1 MFATQSTETFSTQKP
16 WETTQKH
23 QKHEP
28 NMAPEQ
34 LVFLTYMLFFRLIV
48 FLNPFFWPPP
58 PSLCFFSKQTS
69 AEFQSPSC
77 DRAPPQGIGCLGEEK
92 EEKDAW
98 QEKRSQNY
106 RVLKGPG
113 VEPRGEI
120 N

>member
-48 FLNPFFWPPP
+48 FLNPFFLAPTTFIV
-58 PSLCFFSKQTS
+58 FFQQTNICRIS
-69 AEFQSPSC
+69 ITE
-77 DRAPPQGIGCLGEEK
+77 L
-92 EEKDAW
+92 
-98 QEKRSQNY
+98 
-106 RVLKGPG
+106 
-113 VEPRGEI
+113 
-120 N
+120 